1 MVGVQLF
8 PSKPTQLAMT
18 ARLIKL
24 LTGSFLFFCLGIAL
38 FPALFP
44 THVEKKV
51 VKVEKAPT
59 IVRDTKV
66 DDWSH
71 DDEVVEDDDEDDAWE
86 EEPEEITPPDRSIAR
101 QDDETFDED
110 DVPIDPKQNIVPE
123 TRVHAQMISV
133 MGEMRRFAEL
143 LEKQEAENFT
153 NTEFGPNDWADPEKI
168 YFTLV
173 DRIIGK
179 LGKLDDATI
188 LKFMQSPGNRLD
200 LARITLIRKTGS
212 QGIRSVSVRPK
223 GKELLVALTSDLN
236 WMTNLLHSG
245 PTKNLE
251 TALCNLEAIFAVEG
265 EESLKVPTTRRI
277 ATTAA
282 LEFAREGWGE
292 GDLLKRFKYYNDSW
306 KEGKLNSHFDNL
318 QYWET
323 RFVTGCKQPGDGP
336 GSWGSVRNLVWHRDN
351 VRLPME
357 QYLGAECQVEYR
369 LRNVAGDS
377 VFSSEYLAPIW
388 KYVNFTTGWAY
399 REIGGVCGALSH
411 YATFSAL
418 AAGLPAATMGE
429 PGHCAYA
436 MRVGNEW
443 KRGNSIYW
451 QHSLHKT
458 FWNEPEWGF
467 LYLTQKLYEERFKTC
482 AADQVVAMADLLT
495 ARRKMKAAFSCYEIA
510 IKAQPNNWP
519 AVKRYAAYLKFKAPT
534 DYDKWMILHDAV
546 MDGMGA
552 EHYHAAAT
560 MLSRYVYP
568 TLAPMV
574 KDRAKLYKMYSGL
587 FSHFKDW
594 GANRWEIGPVL
605 DAQIAT
611 CQTDDDKKTYLREV
625 LRVLMRRPD
634 YSGAVLTWGL
644 GYISQL
650 PEGSDEIQ
658 EEFTNMLVQA
668 MSRAGTSKKQIDA
681 TWATLGEAIHAA
693 AKSKERR
700 TFQAIGRLA
709 YNKCRKK
716 FPKKGPR
723 IKGFPGRVVSATAW
737 IDTATTIGDMSQ
749 CCLHWGVLQR
759 SGGTM
764 PGKFEGKSGLTVG
777 MEKKCDLTGVVCL
790 SHEANL
796 KKDRPFYLEV
806 SDDGQNWTRV
816 RPNGVIQGNEIR
828 FDLKKS
834 EASGKFVR
842 MLREGDKYEPGIAGF
857 YVYGKPQ
864 RN

>member
-1 MVGVQLF
+1 
-8 PSKPTQLAMT
+8 MT

-24 LTGSFLFFCLGIAL
+24 LTSAFFFFCLGVGVFPVL
-38 FPALFP
+38 FPSK
-44 THVEKKV
+44 VEKK
-51 VKVEKAPT
+51 
-59 IVRDTKV
+59 IVSVSSVPVIKRDTQV

-71 DDEVVEDDDEDDAWE
+71 DDESVDDADAWE
-86 EEPEEITPPDRSIAR
+86 EEPDDTTPDRGIVR
-101 QDDETFDED
+101 QNDESFSED
-110 DVPIDPKQNIVPE
+110 NVPVDPKQNVVPE
-123 TRVHAQMISV
+123 ARVHAQFVSV
-133 MGEMRRFAEL
+133 LGEMRRL
-143 LEKQEAENFT
+143 TDLIEKQEAEHFT
-153 NTEFGPNDWADPEKI
+153 NDDFKAAAWSDPEKI

-173 DRIIGK
+173 ERVIGK
-179 LGKLDDATI
+179 LGRMDDAAI
-188 LKFMQSPGNRLD
+188 VKFMESPANRLD
-200 LARITLIRKTGS
+200 LARLTLIRKAGS

-223 GKELLVALTSDLN
+223 GKELLASLCADLN
-236 WMTNLLHSG
+236 WMTNLLYSG
-245 PTKNLE
+245 PTENME
-251 TALCNLEAIFAVEG
+251 TALCNLEVVYGVEG
-265 EESLKVPTTRRI
+265 EENMKVPATRRI
-277 ATTAA
+277 ATTTA
-282 LEFAREGWGE
+282 LEFAREGWSE
-292 GDLLKRFKYYNDSW
+292 GDMLKRFKYYNESW
-306 KEGKLNSHFDNL
+306 KEGKLNSYFDKL

-323 RFVTGCKQPGDGP
+323 RFVTGCKQPSDGA
-336 GSWGSVRNLVWHRDN
+336 GSWGCVRNLTWHRDN

-357 QYLGAECQVEYR
+357 QYLGCEGQVEYR

-377 VFSSEYLAPIW
+377 VFSSAYLAPIW

-436 MRVGNEW
+436 MRIGNEW

-458 FWNEPEWGF
+458 FWDEPEWGF

-482 AADQVVAMADLLT
+482 AADQLVAMADLLT
-495 ARRKMKAAFSCYEIA
+495 ARRKIRSAFSCYEVA
-510 IKAQPNNWP
+510 IKYQPNNWP
-519 AVKRYAAYLKFKAPT
+519 ALKRYAAYLKLKAPE
-534 DYDKWMILHDAV
+534 DYGKWMTLHDAV
-546 MDGMGA
+546 MDGMGK

-560 MLSRYVYP
+560 MLARYVYP
-568 TLAPMV
+568 NLAPLV
-574 KDRAKLYKMYSGL
+574 KDKAKLNKMYSGL
-587 FSHFKDW
+587 FSYFKDW
-594 GANRWEIGPVL
+594 GANRWEIAPVL
-605 DAQIAT
+605 NAQIST
-611 CQTDDDKKTYLREV
+611 CATDDDKKAYLREV

-644 GYISQL
+644 GYISKL
-650 PEGSDEIQ
+650 PEGDGKIQ

-668 MSRAGTSKKQIDA
+668 MSRTGTSSKQIDE

-693 AKSKERR
+693 AKNKERR

-709 YNKCRKK
+709 YNKCKKK

-764 PGKFEGKSGLTVG
+764 PGKFEGKAGLTVG
-777 MEKKCDLTGVVCL
+777 LEKKCDFTGAVCL
-790 SHEANL
+790 SHVEELRN
-796 KKDRPFYLEV
+796 DRPFYLEV

-816 RPNGVIQGNEIR
+816 RPDGVIKGNEIR
-828 FDLKKS
+828 FDLKRSK
-834 EASGKFVR
+834 ASGKFVR

-864 RN
+864 KN

>member
-1 MVGVQLF
+1 
-8 PSKPTQLAMT
+8 MT
-18 ARLIKL
+18 ARLLKL
-24 LTGSFLFFCLGIAL
+24 LTGSFLFFCLGVVV
-38 FPALFP
+38 FPYFFP
-44 THVEKKV
+44 TKVEKKV
-51 VKVEKAPT
+51 TTVNKGTT
-59 IVRDTKV
+59 IVRNTQI
-66 DDWSH
+66 DDWSQ
-71 DDEVVEDDDEDDAWE
+71 DDESVDEGDSTWE
-86 EEPEEITPPDRSIAR
+86 EEPEDTLPDRSIAR
-101 QDDETFDED
+101 QDDETFNEE
-110 DVPIDPKQNIVPE
+110 DVPIDPKQNVVPE
-123 TRVHAQMISV
+123 ARVQAQFTSAL
-133 MGEMRRFAEL
+133 GEMRRFADA
-143 LEKQEAENFT
+143 LEKQEGQNYM
-153 NTEFGPNDWADPEKI
+153 NDEFKASDWADPEKI
-168 YFTLV
+168 YFTLA
-173 DRIIGK
+173 DRVIGK

-188 LKFMQSPGNRLD
+188 LKYMQEPQNRLD
-200 LARITLIRKTGS
+200 LARITLIRKAGS

-223 GKELLVALTSDLN
+223 GKEMLAALTSDLN

-251 TALCNLEAIFAVEG
+251 TALCYLETIYGKVG
-265 EESLKVPTTRRI
+265 EEELKVPATRRI
-277 ATTAA
+277 ATTTAS
-282 LEFAREGWGE
+282 EFAREGWNE
-292 GDLLKRFKYYNDSW
+292 REMLNRFNYYNDSW
-306 KEGKLNSHFDNL
+306 KEGKLNSYFDQL

-323 RFVTGCKQPGDGP
+323 RFVTGCKQPGDGA
-336 GSWGSVRNLVWHRDN
+336 GSWGSPRNLAWHRDN

-357 QYLGAECQVEYR
+357 HYLGAECQLEYR

-411 YATFSAL
+411 YATYSAL

-436 MRVGNEW
+436 MRIGNEW

-458 FWNEPEWGF
+458 FWGEHEWGF

-482 AADQVVAMADLLT
+482 AADQLVSMADFLT

-519 AVKRYAAYLKFKAPT
+519 ALKRYAAYLKLKAPK
-534 DYDKWMILHDAV
+534 DLEKWMTLHDTV
-546 MDGMGA
+546 MDGMGKV
-552 EHYHAAAT
+552 HYHAAAT
-560 MLSRYVYP
+560 LQSRYVYP
-568 TLAPMV
+568 NLAPLI
-574 KDRAKLYKMYSGL
+574 KDRAKLNKMYSGL

-594 GANRWEIGPVL
+594 GANRWDIAPIL
-605 DAQIAT
+605 DAQIST
-611 CQTDDDKKTYLREV
+611 CQNDAEKSSYLREV
-625 LRVLMRRPD
+625 LRVLMKRPD

-644 GYISQL
+644 GYISKL
-650 PEGSDEIQ
+650 PEGDGKIQ

-668 MSRAGTSKKQIDA
+668 MSRTGTSSKQLDE

-693 AKSKERR
+693 AKNKERR

-709 YNKCRKK
+709 HKKCKKK
-716 FPKKGPR
+716 FNKKGPR
-723 IKGFPGRVVSATAW
+723 IKGFSGRVVSATAW
-737 IDTATTIGDMSQ
+737 IDTATTIGNMSD

-759 SGGTM
+759 FGGSM

-777 MEKKCDLTGVVCL
+777 LEKKCDLTGVVCI
-790 SHEANL
+790 SQEESL
-796 KKDRPFYLEV
+796 KKDRPFYIEV
-806 SDDGQNWTRV
+806 SDDGQNWYRV
-816 RPNGVIQGNEIR
+816 RPNGEIQGNQIR
-828 FDLKKS
+828 FNLKGS

-864 RN
+864 KN